1 MWVVFDYVFTYWKG
15 ILTILIPFALLP
27 IPLILESKPN
37 YFSNNKYNKNTVKPF
52 ADDESKCGA
61 MVALMA
67 LYWML
72 DLIPMAATALI
83 PVALCP
89 LMALMGTN
97 DISMAYFKATNMLFL
112 GSELQLY
119 RQWKK
124 KLLMS
129 VVLVLLSVLLLLRVR
144 DCCGMQVFY
153 LLLLVVLLLLP
164 VPISENMFFP
174 H

>member
-67 LYWML
+67 LYRML

-112 GSELQLY
+112 GSELLHY
-119 RQWKK
+119 CRQWKRK
-124 KLLMS
+124 KCAAVS
-129 VVLVLLSVLLLLRVR
+129 PAAPEGAGLLRHASFF
-144 DCCGMQVFY
+144 CCCWY
-153 LLLLVVLLLLP
+153 YCCCL
-164 VPISENMFFP
+164 VPIGENMFYSP
-174 H
+174 

>member
-37 YFSNNKYNKNTVKPF
+37 YFSNNKYNKSAVRPF

-119 RQWKK
+119 RQWKRK

-129 VVLVLLSVLLLLRVR
+129 VWSWCCCQCCCCSGGGGAAAACRFFFLLL
-144 DCCGMQVFY
+144 
-153 LLLLVVLLLLP
+153 VLLLLP
-164 VPISENMFFP
+164 VPIK
-174 H
+174 